1 MIGDKEM
8 RTDYSIAMAVR
19 YREPKWKK
27 MIEKFISKRQPDIN
41 KIISK
46 YGVPLVMADGS
57 VVIGKDRF
65 SR

>member
-1 MIGDKEM
+1 
-8 RTDYSIAMAVR
+8 MAVR

-27 MIEKFISKRQPDIN
+27 MIEKFIAKRQPEIN
-41 KIISK
+41 KIISR

-57 VVIGKDRF
+57 VVIGKEKF